1 MAASAVDLSD
11 CFATFFSFDKSNTP
25 DVATTPQAIPNEAAE
40 VYVEYE
46 INQSDVFGIKAGEID
61 LTNLSYL

>member
-1 MAASAVDLSD
+1 MPL
-11 CFATFFSFDKSNTP
+11 FSFDKSNTP
-25 DVATTPQAIPNEAAE
+25 DVATTPQVIPNEAVE

-46 INQSDVFGIKAGEID
+46 INQSDVFDIKVGEID

>member
-1 MAASAVDLSD
+1 MAASAVVYRIVLPL
-11 CFATFFSFDKSNTP
+11 FSFDKSNTP
-25 DVATTPQAIPNEAAE
+25 DVATTPQVIPNEAAE

-46 INQSDVFGIKAGEID
+46 INQSDVFDIKAGEID